1 MEQKKLLTVT
11 VPCYNSQAYMR
22 KALDSLLTGGE
33 RLDIIVIDDG
43 SKDDTGAIA
52 DDYAAKYPTIIRV
65 VHQPNGGHGA
75 GINRGIALAEGLYFK
90 VLDSDDRADPAALKA
105 LLDDLDGLKESPVD
119 LVVHDYVYDRPE
131 REAVHRIRY
140 GGAFPARR
148 RITWDQAKHI
158 SMSTQF
164 MIHALC
170 YRTQLLRDIGLILP
184 EHCFYE
190 DNLYIYRPLPHVKTL
205 YYCPEAVYGYF
216 VGRSDQ
222 SANHGVLL
230 RHIDNVTDIAEQMT
244 CSYKWSELA
253 ALPKKLRRYML
264 NNACG
269 NLCTAGAQ
277 QRMINSEHSRELHSR
292 MVKTIRDFDPEL
304 YRAIRRNLLGFAGT
318 SENAAVQS
326 VLVFFYH
333 TVRKFIG
340 TGA

>member
-1 MEQKKLLTVT
+1 MKQQKLLTVT

-33 RLDIIVIDDG
+33 ALDIIVIDDG
-43 SKDDTGAIA
+43 SKDDTGRIA
-52 DDYAAKYPTIIRV
+52 DEYAAAHPDIVRV
-65 VHQPNGGHGA
+65 VHQENGGHGA
-75 GINRGIALAEGLYFK
+75 GINRGIALAEGIWFK

-105 LLDDLDGLKESPVD
+105 LLDDMRRLADDPVD

-140 GGAFPARR
+140 RGAFPERK
-148 RITWDQAKHI
+148 RITWDEAKRMSI
-158 SMSTQF
+158 STQF

-170 YRTQLLRDIGLILP
+170 YRTRLLRNMGLVLP

-190 DNLYIYRPLPHVKTL
+190 DNLYIYRPLPRVKTL

-222 SANHGVLL
+222 SANHQVLL
-230 RHIDNVTDIAEQMT
+230 KHIDNITDIAEQMT
-244 CSYKWSELA
+244 CSYTWAQMQSF
-253 ALPKKLRRYML
+253 PKKLRRYML

-277 QRMINSEHSRELHSR
+277 QHMIHTGQSKALHHR
-292 MVKTIRDFDPEL
+292 MVQTIRNFDPEL
-304 YRAIRRNLLGFAGT
+304 FRAVRHNLLGFAGT
-318 SENAAVQS
+318 SENPVIQNI
-326 VLVFFYH
+326 LVFFYH
-333 TVRKFIG
+333 TVRKVIG
-340 TGA
+340 TN

>member
-1 MEQKKLLTVT
+1 MKQQKLLTVT

-33 RLDIIVIDDG
+33 ALDIIVIDDG
-43 SKDDTGAIA
+43 SKDDTGRIA
-52 DDYAAKYPTIIRV
+52 DEYAAAHPGIVRV
-65 VHQPNGGHGA
+65 VHQENGGHGA
-75 GINRGIALAEGLYFK
+75 GINRGIALAEGIWFK

-105 LLDDLDGLKESPVD
+105 LLDDLRRLADDPVD

-140 GGAFPARR
+140 RGAFPERK
-148 RITWDQAKHI
+148 RITWDEAKRMSI
-158 SMSTQF
+158 STQF

-170 YRTQLLRDIGLILP
+170 YRTQVLRDMGLVLP

-190 DNLYIYRPLPHVKTL
+190 DNLYIYRPLPRVKTL

-222 SANHGVLL
+222 SANHQVLL
-230 RHIDNVTDIAEQMT
+230 KHIDNITDIAEQMT
-244 CSYKWSELA
+244 CSYTWAQMQSF
-253 ALPKKLRRYML
+253 PKKLRRYML

-277 QRMINSEHSRELHSR
+277 QHMIHTGQGKALHHR
-292 MVKTIRDFDPEL
+292 MVQTIRNFDPEL
-304 YRAIRRNLLGFAGT
+304 FRAIRHNLLGFAGT
-318 SENAAVQS
+318 SENPAVQNI
-326 VLVFFYH
+326 LVFFYH
-333 TVRKFIG
+333 TVRKVIG
-340 TGA
+340 TN

>member
-1 MEQKKLLTVT
+1 MEQKLLTVT
-11 VPCYNSQAYMR
+11 VPCYNSEAYMR

-33 RLDIIVIDDG
+33 TLDIIVIDDG
-43 SKDDTGAIA
+43 SKDGTGAIA
-52 DDYAAKYPTIIRV
+52 DEYAGKYPSVVRV

-75 GINRGIALAEGLYFK
+75 GINRGLSMAKGIWFK
-90 VLDSDDRADPAALKA
+90 VVDSDDRADPAALKA
-105 LLDDLDGLKESPVD
+105 LLAEMARLKDDPVD

-140 GGAFPARR
+140 SHAFPARR
-148 RITWDQAKHI
+148 RFTWDEAKHI
-158 SMSTQF
+158 GPGTQF

-170 YRTQLLRDIGLILP
+170 YRTGLLRGMGLVLP

-190 DNLYIYRPLPHVKTL
+190 DNLYIYRPLPNVKTL

-222 SANHGVLL
+222 SANHDVLL
-230 RHIDNVTDIAEQMT
+230 KHIDNVTDIAEEMV
-244 CSYKWSELA
+244 CSYTRAELD

-277 QRMINSEHSRELHSR
+277 QHMIGNDRSRELHAR
-292 MVKTIRDFDPEL
+292 MVKTIRDFDPAL
-304 YRAIRRNLLGFAGT
+304 FRAVRHNLLGFAGT
-318 SENAAVQS
+318 SENAFIQNL
-326 VLVFFYH
+326 LVFFYH

-340 TGA
+340 TGG

>member
-1 MEQKKLLTVT
+1 MEQRKLLTVT

-22 KALDSLLTGGE
+22 KALDSLLTGGDA
-33 RLDIIVIDDG
+33 LDIIVIDDG

-52 DDYAAKYPTIIRV
+52 DEYAAKHPDIVRV
-65 VHQPNGGHGA
+65 VHQPNRGHGG
-75 GINRGIALAEGLYFK
+75 GINQGISLAQGLWFK

-105 LLDDLDGLKESPVD
+105 LLEALRELADTPVD
-119 LVVHDYVYDRPE
+119 LIIHDYVYDRPE

-140 GGAFPARR
+140 GGAFPAHQRF
-148 RITWDQAKHI
+148 TWDQAKHI

-170 YRTQLLRDIGLILP
+170 YRTQMLRDMGLTLP

-190 DNLYIYRPLPHVKTL
+190 DNLYIYRPLPYVITL
-205 YYCPEAVYGYF
+205 YYCPEPVYGYF
-216 VGRSDQ
+216 VGRADQ
-222 SANHGVLL
+222 SANHDVLL
-230 RHIDNVTDIAEQMT
+230 RHIDNITDIAEQMT
-244 CSYKWSELA
+244 CSYTWAELQ

-277 QRMINSEHSRELHSR
+277 QRMINTDQSRALHHR
-292 MVKTIRDFDPEL
+292 MVETIRGFDPGL
-304 YRAIRRNLLGFAGT
+304 FRAIRHNLLGFAGT
-318 SENAAVQS
+318 SENAAVQNI
-326 VLVFFYH
+326 LVFFYH

>member
-1 MEQKKLLTVT
+1 MEHKKLLTVT

-33 RLDIIVIDDG
+33 ELDIVVIDDG
-43 SKDDTGAIA
+43 SRDDTGRIA
-52 DDYAAKYPTIIRV
+52 DEYAANHPDIVRV

-75 GINRGIALAEGLYFK
+75 GINRGIELAQGVYFK

-105 LLDDLDGLKESPVD
+105 LLADMRGLAESPVD

-140 GGAFPARR
+140 SGAFPERR
-148 RITWDQAKHI
+148 RVTWDEAKH
-158 SMSTQF
+158 MGMGTQF

-170 YRTQLLRDIGLILP
+170 YRTQLLRDMGLVLP

-216 VGRSDQ
+216 VGRADQ
-222 SANHGVLL
+222 SANHQVLL
-230 RHIDNVTDIAEQMT
+230 RHIDNITDIAEQMT
-244 CSYKWSELA
+244 CSYKWAEML
-253 ALPKKLRRYML
+253 ALPEKLRRYML

-277 QRMINSEHSRELHSR
+277 QRMINTDQSRALHHR
-292 MVKTIRDFDPEL
+292 MVQTIRDFDPDL
-304 YRAIRRNLLGFAGT
+304 YAAIRHNLLGFAGT
-318 SENAAVQS
+318 SENPVVQN
-326 VLVFFYH
+326 LLLFFYH

-340 TGA
+340 TN

>member
-1 MEQKKLLTVT
+1 MKQQKLLTVT

-33 RLDIIVIDDG
+33 ALDIIVIDDG
-43 SKDDTGAIA
+43 SKDDTGRIA
-52 DDYAAKYPTIIRV
+52 DEYAAAHPGIVRV
-65 VHQPNGGHGA
+65 VHQENGGHGA
-75 GINRGIALAEGLYFK
+75 GINRGIALAEGIWFK

-105 LLDDLDGLKESPVD
+105 LLDDLRRLADDPVD

-140 GGAFPARR
+140 RGAFPERK
-148 RITWDQAKHI
+148 RITWDEAKRMSI
-158 SMSTQF
+158 STQF

-170 YRTQLLRDIGLILP
+170 YRTRLLRDMGLVLP

-190 DNLYIYRPLPHVKTL
+190 DNLYIYRPLPRVKTL

-222 SANHGVLL
+222 SANHQVLL
-230 RHIDNVTDIAEQMT
+230 KHIDNITDIAEQMT
-244 CSYKWSELA
+244 CSYTWAQMQSF
-253 ALPKKLRRYML
+253 PKKLRRYML

-277 QRMINSEHSRELHSR
+277 QHMIHTEQSRALHHR
-292 MVKTIRDFDPEL
+292 MVQTIRNFDPEL
-304 YRAIRRNLLGFAGT
+304 FRAVRHNLLGFAGT
-318 SENAAVQS
+318 SENPVVQNI
-326 VLVFFYH
+326 LVFFYH
-333 TVRKFIG
+333 TVRKVIG
-340 TGA
+340 TN